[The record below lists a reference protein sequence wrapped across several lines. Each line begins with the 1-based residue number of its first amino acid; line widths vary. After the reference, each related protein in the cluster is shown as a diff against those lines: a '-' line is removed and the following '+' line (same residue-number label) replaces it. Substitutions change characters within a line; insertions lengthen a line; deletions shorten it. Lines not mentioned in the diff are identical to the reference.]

1 MKFSLNCIDP
11 GTERIDFKKVS
22 QSDIEEFHLYSLNKQ
37 IYEFLEFEP
46 FVNIKES
53 EEYIKKIINRID
65 SGKGDYRF
73 LRLKNKSEIIG
84 LVGMHSYNHSR
95 NSIEYGFAISPIHQK
110 KGLFKEVTNHML
122 DNLFVKSN
130 IHRIY
135 SHTMENNIPAIKSLL
150 SIGFKKE
157 GCLKDYYH
165 KRGKYFNALL
175 LAIIKNQYNKVNPIK
190 DV

>member
-22 QSDIEEFHLYSLNKQ
+22 QRDIEEFHSYSLNKQ

-110 KGLFKEVTNHML
+110 RVFSRRLLIICWTIYLLKVIYTEF
-122 DNLFVKSN
+122 
-130 IHRIY
+130 IH
-135 SHTMENNIPAIKSLL
+135 TQWK
-150 SIGFKKE
+150 
-157 GCLKDYYH
+157 
-165 KRGKYFNALL
+165 
-175 LAIIKNQYNKVNPIK
+175 IIFQQ
-190 DV
+190 